1 MNCDIRTEPRRHE
14 DKRSTRISFCTTQI
28 FVIFVFLRAFV
39 VPAQAQEAG
48 KTVADGVY
56 TEAQAARGASAYET
70 SCAGCHRADLGGGTG
85 PALKEQRFARQFAD
99 KDLRTLFSRI
109 ATTMPRNAPGS
120 LADSV
125 SLDIVAHLLKEN
137 GFPAGASELSASA
150 LDGIRVLPGRPK
162 PPPPVGDFS
171 YVEVVGCLSAD
182 AHRAW
187 VLTKASAPVS
197 VSARASSS
205 ERTVSEAL
213 GGETY
218 HLVDALAYAPQT
230 HVGQKLY
237 VRGLLIRLP
246 GEQRIT
252 ISTLEPL
259 SARCAE

>member
-1 MNCDIRTEPRRHE
+1 
-14 DKRSTRISFCTTQI
+14 
-28 FVIFVFLRAFV
+28 VIFVLLRLFV
-39 VPAQAQEAG
+39 VPSAQEAG

-56 TEAQAARGASAYET
+56 TDTQAARGASAYET

-85 PALKEQRFARQFAD
+85 PALKEQRFTRQFAD

-120 LADSV
+120 LGDSV

-187 VLTKASAPVS
+187 LLTNASAPVS
-197 VSARASSS
+197 VSASARASA
-205 ERTVSEAL
+205 ERTVSAAL

-259 SARCAE
+259 APRCGE

>member
-1 MNCDIRTEPRRHE
+1 MIREMWSTEPRRDE
-14 DKRSTRISFCTTQI
+14 EERTSRR
-28 FVIFVFLRAFV
+28 FVLYKIGFVCFAVLRLFV
-39 VPAQAQEAG
+39 VPNAQEAG

-56 TEAQAARGASAYET
+56 SDAQAARGASAYET

-99 KDLRTLFSRI
+99 KDLRTLFARI

-120 LADSV
+120 LGDAV

-137 GFPAGASELSASA
+137 GFPPGASELSANA

-171 YVEVVGCLSAD
+171 YVEVVGCLTAD

-187 VLTKASAPVS
+187 LLTKASAPVS
-197 VSARASSS
+197 VSATASSP
-205 ERTVSEAL
+205 RTVPETL

-230 HVGQKLY
+230 HLGYKLY

-252 ISTLEPL
+252 ISALEPL
-259 SARCAE
+259 SSRCAE

>member
-1 MNCDIRTEPRRHE
+1 
-14 DKRSTRISFCTTQI
+14 
-28 FVIFVFLRAFV
+28 LFV
-39 VPAQAQEAG
+39 VPSAQEAG

-56 TEAQAARGASAYET
+56 SEAQAARGASAYET

-120 LADSV
+120 
-125 SLDIVAHLLKEN
+125 
-137 GFPAGASELSASA
+137 
-150 LDGIRVLPGRPK
+150 
-162 PPPPVGDFS
+162 
-171 YVEVVGCLSAD
+171 
-182 AHRAW
+182 
-187 VLTKASAPVS
+187 
-197 VSARASSS
+197 VSANASSS
-205 ERTVSEAL
+205 RTVGEAL

-230 HVGQKLY
+230 HLGHKLY

-259 SARCAE
+259 SPGCAE